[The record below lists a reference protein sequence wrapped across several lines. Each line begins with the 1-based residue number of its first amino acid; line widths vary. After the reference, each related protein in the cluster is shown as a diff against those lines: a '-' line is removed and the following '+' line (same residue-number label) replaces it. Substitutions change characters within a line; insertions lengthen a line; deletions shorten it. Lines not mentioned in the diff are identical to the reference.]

1 MGSHIASRG
10 RSRPAKMSPPDS
22 DAVGGGEGATPG
34 PPPTDPPPPVVCVMG
49 QTGAGKSKLAVEL
62 ALALGGEVVNCDAMQ
77 VYRGLPIATAQIS
90 EEEQRGVAH
99 HMLGVVDP
107 TAGAR
112 GEPGAGGDAVGGG
125 AITVRDFRD
134 AALPVVEEIRAR
146 GKVPLLVGG
155 SDYYLQALVS
165 RSLLDE
171 TDPAVE
177 VDDDDDDED
186 DLDESAKR
194 ARVARTA
201 PDAAPPRDQSSA
213 AEAHARLRAVDP
225 SSAAKIHP
233 NNVRRVRRY
242 LEIHDAT
249 GEPPSVVFA
258 RRRAA
263 AAAARRDG
271 GRHEGARYRALFLV
285 MRAENDELDAALR
298 RRVDGM
304 VEAGLVDEL
313 ERLAAETTKSKSK
326 SETKTGADPADE
338 DEDAARGVRQSIG
351 FHEWGAYLRARGFA
365 WGGEVGDASSG
376 GDAGADLDALRAD
389 AVEAMK
395 ADTCRLARRQLRR
408 CLRLE
413 RRFGWRLTCLDST
426 ATHAGLRVGD
436 AAAAASA
443 WARDVYEPAL
453 HAATRFLEGEEAS
466 AGGDGNVVDAGDVE
480 WVEYRCEACDRTLR
494 GETER
499 RAHFEG
505 RKHRRRAAAIRKRAR
520 VAGGRGEGGA
530 GD

>member
-1 MGSHIASRG
+1 MGSHNTPRG
-10 RSRPAKMSPPDS
+10 RSRPAKMSQLDS
-22 DAVGGGEGATPG
+22 DAVGEARGRTPRLS
-34 PPPTDPPPPVVCVMG
+34 PTDPPPPVVCVMG

-77 VYRGLPIATAQIS
+77 VYRGLPIATAQMS
-90 EEEQRGVAH
+90 DEERRGVPH

-107 TAGAR
+107 IAGAR

-146 GKVPLLVGG
+146 GKVPFLVGG

-171 TDPAVE
+171 TDPA
-177 VDDDDDDED
+177 DQDED
-186 DLDESAKR
+186 DNEDDKDDDLDKSAKR
-194 ARVARTA
+194 TRVARTA
-201 PDAAPPRDQSSA
+201 PDAAPPHDHSSA

-225 SSAAKIHP
+225 ASAAKIHP

-263 AAAARRDG
+263 TAASSRRDG
-271 GRHEGARYRALFLV
+271 GRHDSARYRALFLV
-285 MRAENDELDAALR
+285 LRAENDELDNALR

-304 VEAGLVDEL
+304 VEAGLVGEL
-313 ERLAAETTKSKSK
+313 ERLAAAMTRMKTKA
-326 SETKTGADPADE
+326 GAGVANE
-338 DEDAARGVRQSIG
+338 DEDDARGVRQSIG

-365 WGGEVGDASSG
+365 WGGEVGESSRG
-376 GDAGADLDALRAD
+376 ADAGADLDALRAD

-413 RRFGWRLTCLDST
+413 RRFGWRLTYLDST
-426 ATHAGLRVGD
+426 TTHAGIRVGD
-436 AAAAASA
+436 AAAAAAA

-453 HAATRFLEGEEAS
+453 NAATRFLAGEEAS
-466 AGGDGNVVDAGDVE
+466 GDGEGHDDDDDDVE

-494 GETER
+494 GEAER

-505 RKHRRRAAAIRKRAR
+505 RKHRRRAAAMRKRAR
-520 VAGGRGEGGA
+520 AAGGRGVGGA
-530 GD
+530 GE